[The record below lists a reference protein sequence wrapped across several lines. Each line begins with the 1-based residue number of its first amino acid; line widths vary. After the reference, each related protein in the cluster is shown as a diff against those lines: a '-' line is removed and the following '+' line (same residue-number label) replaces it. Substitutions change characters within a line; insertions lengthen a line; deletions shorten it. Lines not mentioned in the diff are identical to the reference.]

1 MVEIWIY
8 ISAVFALANTV
19 LIIILLWLYSTSFR
33 RIRSTFTVG
42 LLLFVLFFLI
52 QNVVIII
59 FWYQLYSLVP
69 SAAPTV
75 NAFSPY
81 MTAVN
86 AVETVALLSLV
97 RVSLK

>member
-1 MVEIWIY
+1 MADIWIY
-8 ISAVFALANTV
+8 VSAVFALLNTA
-19 LIIILLWLYSTSFR
+19 LIIILLWLYSMSFR

-42 LLLFVLFFLI
+42 LLLFVFFFLI

-59 FWYQLYSLVP
+59 FWYQLFSMAP
-69 SAAPTV
+69 SAASIV
-75 NAFSPY
+75 DAFSPY

-86 AVETVALLSLV
+86 VVETVALLSLV